1 MKHYSVMLNECIN
14 NLNIKSDGIYVDGTL
29 GLGGHSSEILKHLT
43 TGHLYAFDE
52 DEMAIDYS
60 KERLSK
66 INNNFTLIKSNFANM
81 TEELKKYGIEK
92 VDGILFDFGVSS
104 PQIDNPDRGFSFMHD
119 GSLDMRMDRS
129 TKLTAADIVNTYSET
144 KLTEIFY
151 KYGEEKKSKFI
162 AQYIVKNRPITTT
175 LELVDVINDAVGNKY
190 FNLNHPERRIFQAL
204 RIEVNQELK
213 VIEAVLPQVIDLLKP
228 EGRCAIITFHSLEDR
243 IVKQY
248 FKTQSEVNELVK
260 GLPKIPLEYK
270 PKIKLIT
277 KKPLTASKEEL
288 QENSR
293 SKSAKLRVI
302 ERI

>member
-29 GLGGHSSEILKHLT
+29 GLGGHSSEILKQLT

-52 DEMAIDYS
+52 DEMAIDYA

-162 AQYIVKNRPITTT
+162 AQCIVKNRPITTT

-288 QENSR
+288 QEHSR

>member
-1 MKHYSVMLNECIN
+1 MQHYSVMLNECIN

-43 TGHLYAFDE
+43 TGHLYAFDG
-52 DEMAIDYS
+52 DEMAIDYA

>member
-43 TGHLYAFDE
+43 TGHRYAFDE
-52 DEMAIDYS
+52 DEMAIDYA

>member
-52 DEMAIDYS
+52 DEMAIDYA

-248 FKTQSEVNELVK
+248 FKTKSKVNELVK

>member
-1 MKHYSVMLNECIN
+1 MKHYSVMLNECIT

-52 DEMAIDYS
+52 DEMAIDYA

-119 GSLDMRMDRS
+119 GALDMRMDRS
-129 TKLTAADIVNTYSET
+129 TKVTAADIVNTYSEA

-213 VIEAVLPQVIDLLKP
+213 VIETVLPQVIDLLKP

-260 GLPKIPLEYK
+260 GLPEIPEEYK

>member
-29 GLGGHSSEILKHLT
+29 GLGGHSSEILKQLT

-52 DEMAIDYS
+52 DEMAIDYA

>member
-29 GLGGHSSEILKHLT
+29 GLGGHSSEILKKLT
-43 TGHLYAFDE
+43 TGYLYAFDE

-129 TKLTAADIVNTYSET
+129 TKLKAADIVNTYSET

>member
-52 DEMAIDYS
+52 DEMAIDYA

-81 TEELKKYGIEK
+81 TEELKKHGIEK

-119 GSLDMRMDRS
+119 GTLDMRMDRS
-129 TKLTAADIVNTYSET
+129 TKVTAADIVNTYSES

-213 VIEAVLPQVIDLLKP
+213 VIETVLPQVIDLLKP

-243 IVKQY
+243 IVKQF

-260 GLPKIPLEYK
+260 GLPEIPLEYK

-277 KKPLTASKEEL
+277 KKPLTATKEEL

>member
-29 GLGGHSSEILKHLT
+29 GLGGHSSEILKQLT

-52 DEMAIDYS
+52 DEMAIDYA

-248 FKTQSEVNELVK
+248 FKIKSEVNELVK

>member
-1 MKHYSVMLNECIN
+1 
-14 NLNIKSDGIYVDGTL
+14 
-29 GLGGHSSEILKHLT
+29 
-43 TGHLYAFDE
+43 
-52 DEMAIDYS
+52 
-60 KERLSK
+60 
-66 INNNFTLIKSNFANM
+66 
-81 TEELKKYGIEK
+81 
-92 VDGILFDFGVSS
+92 
-104 PQIDNPDRGFSFMHD
+104 MHD

>member
-1 MKHYSVMLNECIN
+1 
-14 NLNIKSDGIYVDGTL
+14 
-29 GLGGHSSEILKHLT
+29 
-43 TGHLYAFDE
+43 
-52 DEMAIDYS
+52 MAIDYA

-81 TEELKKYGIEK
+81 TEELKKHGIEK

-119 GSLDMRMDRS
+119 GTLDMRMDRS
-129 TKLTAADIVNTYSET
+129 TKVTAADIVNTYSES

-175 LELVDVINDAVGNKY
+175 LELVDIINDAVGNKY

-213 VIEAVLPQVIDLLKP
+213 VIEVVLPQVIDLLKP

-243 IVKQY
+243 IVKQF

-260 GLPKIPLEYK
+260 GLPEIPLEYK

>member
-52 DEMAIDYS
+52 DEMAIDYA

>member
-1 MKHYSVMLNECIN
+1 MQQVLATENRIAKLFQF
-14 NLNIKSDGIYVDGTL
+14 
-29 GLGGHSSEILKHLT
+29 SERKVRDYFKAARVAPGKYDLLQVIEIFVEKNS
-43 TGHLYAFDE
+43 GKDE
-52 DEMAIDYS
+52 AS
-60 KERLSK
+60 
-66 INNNFTLIKSNFANM
+66 
-81 TEELKKYGIEK
+81 ELK
-92 VDGILFDFGVSS
+92 
-104 PQIDNPDRGFSFMHD
+104 R
-119 GSLDMRMDRS
+119 
-129 TKLTAADIVNTYSET
+129 ADKDLKE
-144 KLTEIFY
+144 Y

-175 LELVDVINDAVGNKY
+175 LELVDIINDAVGNKY

-248 FKTQSEVNELVK
+248 FKTQSKVNELVK
-260 GLPKIPLEYK
+260 GLPEIPLEYK

>member
-43 TGHLYAFDE
+43 TGHLYAFDG
-52 DEMAIDYS
+52 DEMAIDYA

-66 INNNFTLIKSNFANM
+66 IKNNFTLIKSNFANM

>member
-1 MKHYSVMLNECIN
+1 MA
-14 NLNIKSDGIYVDGTL
+14 GIHVYN
-29 GLGGHSSEILKHLT
+29 K
-43 TGHLYAFDE
+43 
-52 DEMAIDYS
+52 
-60 KERLSK
+60 
-66 INNNFTLIKSNFANM
+66 N
-81 TEELKKYGIEK
+81 
-92 VDGILFDFGVSS
+92 
-104 PQIDNPDRGFSFMHD
+104 
-119 GSLDMRMDRS
+119 
-129 TKLTAADIVNTYSET
+129 SET
-144 KLTEIFY
+144 YEGKNVYDITRPSILSNPYTHIQD
-151 KYGEEKKSKFI
+151 SHRTR

-248 FKTQSEVNELVK
+248 FKTKSKVNELVK